1 MKPNHN
7 PTKLS
12 AINLQVLSRLQD
24 EPRVSQRGLAS
35 DLGVSLG
42 GVNYCLKA
50 LISKGFVKAENF
62 SKSSNKLG
70 YAYLLTASGIREK
83 TKLTSL
89 FLKRKRAEY
98 SRLEQEIA
106 ELEAQLAQELADKAE
121 AGV

>member
-12 AINLQVLSRLQD
+12 ASNLHVLSRLQD